1 MANSGKFEPGH
12 TPPENA
18 GRPKG
23 SPNKRSLAAIAIAE
37 EHKVCPIT
45 FLCNVIND
53 KYPEASFDHKMA
65 AVKEL
70 APYIFPKLKQ
80 IEHTGDSG
88 IGVIA
93 ELLLK
98 ANAPKS

>member
-1 MANSGKFEPGH
+1 MEKGQTNNP
-12 TPPENA
+12 N

-23 SPNKRSLAAIAIAE
+23 TPNKRSLAALDIAK

-53 KYPEASFDHKMA
+53 KFPEATFDHKMA

-70 APYIFPKLKQ
+70 APYLFPKLKQ
-80 IEHTGDSG
+80 IEHTGEGG
-88 IGVIA
+88 IDLFA
-93 ELLLK
+93 KLLSK
-98 ANAPKS
+98 VNGSDNA